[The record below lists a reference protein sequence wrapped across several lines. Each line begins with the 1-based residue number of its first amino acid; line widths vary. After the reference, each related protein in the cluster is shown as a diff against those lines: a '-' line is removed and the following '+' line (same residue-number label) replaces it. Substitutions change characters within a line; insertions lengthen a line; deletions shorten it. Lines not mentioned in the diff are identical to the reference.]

1 MCLFTNRQS
10 MLEAAASSSAAAV
23 AAAQQYE
30 EEEEEGMY
38 MDAEQP
44 QLEVVIKEE
53 AADYS
58 GGEEGEEGE

>member
-1 MCLFTNRQS
+1 
-10 MLEAAASSSAAAV
+10 MLEAASSSAA

-58 GGEEGEEGE
+58 GGEDGEGEGE

>member
-23 AAAQQYE
+23 AAAQQY

>member
-1 MCLFTNRQS
+1 MICLKATNS
-10 MLEAAASSSAAAV
+10 VEFLPT
-23 AAAQQYE
+23 QYE

-58 GGEEGEEGE
+58 GGDGEGEEGE

>member
-1 MCLFTNRQS
+1 
-10 MLEAAASSSAAAV
+10 MLEAASSSAA

-58 GGEEGEEGE
+58 GGEDGEEG

>member
-1 MCLFTNRQS
+1 MICLKATNS
-10 MLEAAASSSAAAV
+10 VEFLPT
-23 AAAQQYE
+23 QY

-58 GGEEGEEGE
+58 GGDGDEGE